1 MNKERIEWMDAFR
14 GIGMCCVIMGHMQIP
29 KVLAQAIFSFHMP
42 LFFFASGY
50 LYSGRHGTAYVLKK
64 VDSLIIPY
72 LVYGVL
78 GLAVRELGVGDVNW
92 WFVKMLLCGNG
103 VGVVW
108 FLSCL
113 FMADLIGSLVV
124 THIKQVPLV
133 ACAAIAMAGVG
144 YWMENNGHFPILM
157 SRVVFQACVFW
168 IVGYLFRTGMVFDK
182 LWLVMEP
189 RKTRNTRKFLCIQCI
204 PWLKLLV
211 FAILVAGCALFRL
224 QRVDFGSMKT
234 GNPVLLYA
242 TAMAFIIL
250 IAFMSRRFLGK
261 VRILKFMGRN
271 SLLFMNWHVIIPT
284 LSLYAIGLLGVDAN
298 SSFALK
304 CIQRVANIA
313 LLFGC
318 VWWLSRH
325 ANVLSGRG
333 RFFSR
338 FVMKSRKD
346 SPSKLLTGK

>member
-1 MNKERIEWMDAFR
+1 MDKERIEWMDAFR
-14 GIGMCCVIMGHMQIP
+14 GIGMCCVILGHMTIP
-29 KVLAQAIFSFHMP
+29 YVFAQAIFSFHMP

-50 LYSGRHGTAYVLKK
+50 LYSGGHGTAYVLKK

-78 GLAVRELGVGDVNW
+78 GLVVRELGVGDVNW
-92 WFVKMLLCGNG
+92 RFVKVLLCGNG

-113 FMADLIGSLVV
+113 FLVELIGSLVV
-124 THIKQVPLV
+124 THIKSVPLV
-133 ACAAIAMAGVG
+133 ACAAVAMAGVG
-144 YWMENNGHFPILM
+144 YWMENNGHFPIMM
-157 SRVVFQACVFW
+157 SRVAFQACVFW
-168 IVGYLFRTGMVFDK
+168 IVGNLFRKLSVFDK
-182 LWLVMEP
+182 FADLIVKPRNALKISWLG
-189 RKTRNTRKFLCIQCI
+189 
-204 PWLKLLV
+204 LLV
-211 FAILVAGCALFRL
+211 LAILVMGCALFRL

-234 GNPVLLYA
+234 GNPVLLYT
-242 TAMAFIIL
+242 TAMSFIIL
-250 IAFMSRRFLGK
+250 IASMSRWFLGK

-284 LSLYAIGLLGVDAN
+284 LSLHAIGLLGVDAN

-318 VWWLSRH
+318 VWWLSRY
-325 ANVLSGRG
+325 ANILSGRG

-338 FVMKSRKD
+338 LAMKPHKD
-346 SPSKLLTGK
+346 SPQELSTV